1 MADERYEWLDHEAA
15 ERLLRGEPV
24 DADDDYT
31 QWRIKRLSDALAEA
45 RDATAPLAGVS
56 PDLPGE
62 EAALAAF
69 RAARTARAAR
79 SRPAAGPDAA
89 HLRKGPALRPPG
101 RSRARGWTRP
111 ARWGLAASVAGLA
124 VGGVAVA
131 AGTGVLPV
139 FGPHEAP
146 PPAVSA
152 PAPGEPEATK
162 GPAVGPRGSAGPGR
176 STGSGA
182 PRPTPPV
189 PSPGAGG
196 AATAGDDGPG
206 GGAPTASTRPGDRDR
221 TEKVPDG
228 TWSTRIA
235 QDCRDFRDGRIE
247 ASRRQ
252 QLELA
257 AKATGGV
264 RQFCEQVLSGGRQSG
279 APTLD
284 TGAVGG
290 LPDLGT
296 DTGGADGGGADGGG
310 DADGP
315 DAGTVREGDRDA
327 GGGERSTGNTGR
339 KPPGKGGGK
348 AP

>member
-1 MADERYEWLDHEAA
+1 M
-15 ERLLRGEPV
+15 
-24 DADDDYT
+24 
-31 QWRIKRLSDALAEA
+31 
-45 RDATAPLAGVS
+45 
-56 PDLPGE
+56 
-62 EAALAAF
+62 
-69 RAARTARAAR
+69 
-79 SRPAAGPDAA
+79 
-89 HLRKGPALRPPG
+89 
-101 RSRARGWTRP
+101 
-111 ARWGLAASVAGLA
+111 
-124 VGGVAVA
+124 GGVAVA

-310 DADGP
+310 RGRRRRRRPRCRHGP
-315 DAGTVREGDRDA
+315 RGRQGRGRRGEVHREHRPEAPGQ
-327 GGGERSTGNTGR
+327 GR
-339 KPPGKGGGK
+339 RQGPLTTGK